1 MSFLNRQL
9 DRDAAFRL
17 ALTVGVAILIVDQ
30 ITKNWARD
38 MFQDAP
44 VEVIGDW
51 LRFTYA
57 QNPGAA
63 FSSFAGA
70 GQIIGLIAV
79 GVTIFLLFLV
89 ARTTRWLEL
98 VALGLILGGAM
109 GNLSDRVFRGQ
120 GLLDGAV
127 VDWIDWW
134 FIPTFNV
141 ADAALNVGVAVLLL
155 AAMLTAR
162 SHE

>member
-1 MSFLNRQL
+1 MSFLNKQL
-9 DRDAAFRL
+9 GRDAAFRL
-17 ALTVGVAILIVDQ
+17 ALTVGFTILVVDQ
-30 ITKNWARD
+30 LTKNWARD
-38 MFQDAP
+38 TFQSSP
-44 VEVIGDW
+44 VEIIGDW
-51 LRFTYA
+51 LRFTYTR
-57 QNPGAA
+57 NPGAA
-63 FSSFAGA
+63 FSSFTGA
-70 GQIIGLIAV
+70 GPIIGLIAV
-79 GVTIFLLFLV
+79 GVIIFLFFLV
-89 ARTTRWLEL
+89 SRTSRWIEL

-109 GNLSDRVFRGQ
+109 GNLGDRIFRGE

-155 AAMLTAR
+155 AAMITAK

>member
-1 MSFLNRQL
+1 MSFLNKQL
-9 DRDAAFRL
+9 GRDAAFRL
-17 ALTVGVAILIVDQ
+17 ALTVGVGLLIVDQ

-38 MFQDAP
+38 TFQDAP
-44 VEVIGDW
+44 VKIIGEW

-63 FSSFAGA
+63 FSSFTGA
-70 GQIIGLIAV
+70 GPIIGLIAI
-79 GVTIFLLFLV
+79 GVTIFLFFLV
-89 ARTTRWLEL
+89 SRTTRWIEL

-109 GNLSDRVFRGQ
+109 GNLSDRIFRGQ

-134 FIPTFNV
+134 FIPTFNL

-155 AAMLTAR
+155 AAMFTAE